1 MRELNLKII
10 PKIQGAYIVGG
21 SIRDIILGRTP
32 FDYDIAVLGN
42 PEKFAKKIAV
52 KKSDHI
58 IELGKNDQKIIRV
71 ISDNKIFDISSVN
84 GNTIEDD
91 LLKRDF
97 TINAMAYA
105 LSSEKIIDCTGGM
118 KDIADKKIRMV
129 SDTAF
134 EKDPVRLI
142 RAYRIGA
149 SLNFEINTNT
159 VSAIR
164 KNAKFIKNSAGERI
178 RSEFLRILQ
187 TSKSHHYISQMADT
201 GLLFAI
207 FPELGNLK
215 GCLQNRFHQY
225 DVFEHT
231 MKAFYH
237 LENIFNNKIIHRVD
251 ENTAPLLKFA
261 ILFHD
266 TGKPPA
272 KKVDSKG
279 NVHFYGHSRKG
290 AEITKKI
297 SFRIKL
303 STKEKYFIDF
313 IIRNH
318 IDPLHLFI
326 AKGKGTLTNKA
337 TTRFFIKCGDN
348 TPYLLLHSVADMKGK
363 GDKDKDKEEFIE
375 FAKNMISRYF
385 SEFMPRKKNPALIT
399 GNDLINKFG
408 LPPSPLFKIIISK
421 VEEARLSSQINTRQE
436 ALLLVK
442 KILNLNLYST
452 VRSFLKKSSKS
463 PFEGGLRE
471 M

>member
-1 MRELNLKII
+1 MKELNLKII

-32 FDYDIAVLGN
+32 FDYDIAVFGN
-42 PEKFAKKIAV
+42 PEKFAKKIAL

-58 IELGKNDQKIIRV
+58 IKLGKNDRKIIRV
-71 ISDNKIFDISSVN
+71 ISDNKIFDISSAN
-84 GNTIEDD
+84 GNTIEED
-91 LLKRDF
+91 LFNRDF
-97 TINAMAYA
+97 TINAMAYS

-149 SLNFEINTNT
+149 SLDFEIDINT

-178 RSEFLRILQ
+178 RSEFLKILQ

-207 FPELGNLK
+207 FPELGNLR
-215 GCLQNRFHQY
+215 GCTQNKFHQY
-225 DVFEHT
+225 DVLEHT
-231 MKAFYH
+231 MKAFKH

-251 ENTAPLLKFA
+251 MNTASLLKFA

-266 TGKPPA
+266 TGKPLA
-272 KKVDSKG
+272 KKVDGKG
-279 NVHFYGHSRKG
+279 NVHFYGHSKKG

-297 SFRIKL
+297 SSRIKL

-318 IDPLHLFI
+318 INPLHLFI
-326 AKGKGTLTNKA
+326 AKDKGTLTNKGI
-337 TTRFFIKCGDN
+337 TRFFIKCGDN
-348 TPYLLLHSVADMKGK
+348 TPYLLLHSIADMKGK
-363 GDKDKDKEEFIE
+363 GDKDKKEFIE
-375 FAKNMISRYF
+375 FAKNMLSKYF

-408 LPPSPLFKIIISK
+408 QSPSPLFKIIISK
-421 VEEARLSSQINTRQE
+421 IEAARLSNQINTRQE
-436 ALLLVK
+436 AFLLVK
-442 KILNLNLYST
+442 KILKERGRNN
-452 VRSFLKKSSKS
+452 FSK
-463 PFEGGLRE
+463 
-471 M
+471 